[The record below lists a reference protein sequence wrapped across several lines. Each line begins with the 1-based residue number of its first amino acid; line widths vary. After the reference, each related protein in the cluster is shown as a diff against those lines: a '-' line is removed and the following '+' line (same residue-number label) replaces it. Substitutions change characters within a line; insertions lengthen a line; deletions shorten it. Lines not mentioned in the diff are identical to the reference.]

1 MKNLNLIVFISFA
14 MLTNLLA
21 QQNIS
26 DEIKKRLND
35 LSGLGVQH
43 KFLDENTIELTNTIT
58 GTKSIKTLKEP
69 DAEAIYNWANQ
80 RDIPVLEIDPTQVD
94 TTKWTGWYN
103 YWTYLRVGN
112 SEKIPTQVR
121 DFDGNGF
128 PEVYGTFGWIVE
140 PENRI
145 YEVYPDG
152 TSIERYRYILP
163 EANYSTHI
171 LDIDGNGLWEIVFQS
186 AGINYFYEQ
195 VTLDTL
201 PTQLKFVFNKYNGL
215 APYLSI
221 ERMAYMDNDTLIDFV
236 HRGAD
241 TSITQLYLF
250 YVSEYNPIIQNFE
263 KKWYIEKNEY
273 DGFDVGDYDGD
284 NLMEILISSLW
295 GKVMVIENTG
305 DDMYEA
311 TFQDT
316 LPLVNLF
323 QQTSGDIDGD
333 RKIEFFVG
341 ATMGSGNWT
350 TMFESDGDNNFT
362 PRFIF
367 HLFSGG
373 SLDDPTYIT
382 DDIDGDGKL
391 ELAIL
396 SGGYLYI
403 FKSDGDDSYY
413 LWYLKQGSGSFSINF
428 YDMNGDSTKDILWTV
443 VKDNQWGSNIYKGS
457 IIDDV
462 EDDPPPL
469 PYELELLQ
477 NYPNPFNPST
487 NIIYK
492 IDSYSYV
499 TLKVFDLLGREV
511 ETIISEPKVPGEYK
525 VFWDATGFPSGIYMY
540 RLQTEKQSISR
551 KMLLIK

>member
-1 MKNLNLIVFISFA
+1 M
-14 MLTNLLA
+14 
-21 QQNIS
+21 
-26 DEIKKRLND
+26 
-35 LSGLGVQH
+35 
-43 KFLDENTIELTNTIT
+43 
-58 GTKSIKTLKEP
+58 
-69 DAEAIYNWANQ
+69 
-80 RDIPVLEIDPTQVD
+80 
-94 TTKWTGWYN
+94 
-103 YWTYLRVGN
+103 RVGN

-145 YEVYPDG
+145 FEVYPDG
-152 TSIERYRYILP
+152 TSIERYRYLSP

-171 LDIDGNGLWEIVFQS
+171 IDIDSNGLWEIIFQS
-186 AGINYFYEQ
+186 AGVNYFYEQ

-201 PTQLKFVFNKYNGL
+201 PIQLKFIFDKYDGL

-221 ERMAYMDNDTLIDFV
+221 ERMAYMDEDTLIDFV

-241 TSITQLYLF
+241 TSIVNGYMLC
-250 YVSEYNPIIQNFE
+250 VSEYNPLIQNFE
-263 KKWYIEKNEY
+263 RVWYIEPPRNEF
-273 DGFDVGDYDGD
+273 DGYDVGDYDGD
-284 NLMEILISSLW
+284 GFMEILAGSLW
-295 GKVMVIENTG
+295 GKVWVIENTS
-305 DDMYEA
+305 DNMFELI
-311 TFQDT
+311 FQDS
-316 LPLVNLF
+316 LPLLNMF
-323 QQTSGDIDGD
+323 QNISGDIDGD
-333 RKIEFFVG
+333 GKREFFVG

-350 TMFESDGDNNFT
+350 VMYEVDGGNDYT
-362 PRFIF
+362 PRIIF
-367 HLFSGG
+367 HLLSGG

-403 FKSDGDDSYY
+403 FKSDGNDLYY
-413 LWYLKQGSGSFSINF
+413 LWYLKQCPGSFSMNF
-428 YDMNGDSTKDILWTV
+428 YDMNGDSIKDFLLTV
-443 VKDNQWGSNIYKGS
+443 VIDNQWGSNIYKGS
-457 IIDDV
+457 LVDDV
-462 EDDPPPL
+462 EDDPLPL
-469 PYELELLQ
+469 PNKLELLQ

-499 TLKVFDLLGREV
+499 TLKVFDILGREV
-511 ETIISEPKVPGEYK
+511 ETILSEPKVPGEYK
-525 VFWDATGFPSGIYMY
+525 VTWDATGFPSGIYMY